1 MSNIIIEALRRGQ
14 IAGSFVTCRVRG
26 QFAFVENLLEQWEYR
41 MPREFGLGF
50 LDKRFFYLK
59 RNDENPADCRNKQS
73 MHLWLISVG
82 DQGAH
87 GTLQDAVIIFR
98 FWRQM
103 MRDYGVCF
111 CRVRSLSLSGLF
123 LQYWLLDKNLK
134 ILYNLWKI
142 FYE

>member
-14 IAGSFVTCRVRG
+14 IAGSFVTCRVGG
-26 QFAFVENLLEQWEYR
+26 QFAFVENLLEEWENR

-59 RNDENPADCRNKQS
+59 RDDENPADCRNKQS
-73 MHLWLISVG
+73 MHLWLISAG

-87 GTLQDAVIIFR
+87 ETLWDAVIIFR
-98 FWRQM
+98 FGGQM

-111 CRVRSLSLSGLF
+111 CRVRGFSLSGLF
-123 LQYWLLDKNLK
+123 LQYWLLDKV
-134 ILYNLWKI
+134 WKFKYLI
-142 FYE
+142 FLIISY